1 VDPLT
6 HGLASLAIQRGFFP
20 RASWR
25 SVTTIILAGVVAD
38 LDWFSA
44 AFGPLSYLKWN
55 RTATHSIAFVLVLT
69 LIALVLSRK
78 VRNNTESAGWSG
90 FSWVAIVAAAL
101 LHILMDLLQAYS
113 VVPFWPF
120 SGARLWLD
128 IAPAIDPWILT
139 ILAAAIYCRTVSSRR
154 RRNRLC
160 AKRPRGRNGAIVGLS
175 LLILYFGLRTLFHG
189 NAIASL
195 ESRTV
200 GGEMPRRAAA
210 FPDALSPFLWHSIV
224 ETESALNL
232 ATMRSMGG
240 DVSYASVLTTLRKPE
255 PSATL
260 NASQASPAAVA
271 FLNIARFPKAV
282 VQKETEGFSVEIQ
295 DLKDQ
300 ALNQKDRT
308 IVADVVIDKGGNVV
322 SSELQWQKNTMH
334 P

>member
-1 VDPLT
+1 MDPLT
-6 HGLASLAIQRGFFP
+6 HGLASLAMQRGFFP

-44 AFGPLSYLKWN
+44 AFGPSSYLKWN

-78 VRNNTESAGWSG
+78 VGNNTESAGWSG
-90 FSWVAIVAAAL
+90 FSWAAIVAAAS
-101 LHILMDLLQAYS
+101 LHILMDLMQAYS

-139 ILAAAIYCRTVSSRR
+139 ILAAAILLPELFRLVGDEIGSR
-154 RRNRLC
+154 

-260 NASQASPAAVA
+260 NASQASPAAIA
-271 FLNIARFPKAV
+271 FLKIARFPKAV

-308 IVADVVIDKGGNVV
+308 IVADIVIDKGGNVV
-322 SSELQWQKNTMH
+322 SSELQWH